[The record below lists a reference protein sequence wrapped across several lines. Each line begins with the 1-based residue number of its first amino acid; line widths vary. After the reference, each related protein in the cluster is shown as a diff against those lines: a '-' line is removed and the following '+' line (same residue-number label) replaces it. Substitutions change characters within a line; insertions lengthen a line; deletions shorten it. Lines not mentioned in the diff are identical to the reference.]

1 MLREYVNIKDK
12 PIVFWIIYLGQKDM
26 DMIQTIDGRKGYVID
41 NTRTI
46 GVTCKTMS
54 ICASYKTEPHIA
66 VRKLLVDTSQVF
78 GYFTE
83 MSTVPVSSNS
93 RRNSILN

>member
-1 MLREYVNIKDK
+1 MLSEYVNIKDK

-41 NTRTI
+41 ATRTI
-46 GVTCKTMS
+46 GVTCKTMT

-83 MSTVPVSSNS
+83 MSTAKSTSLT
-93 RRNSILN
+93 RRGSILN